1 MEKFVD
7 VNLCDHQFAV
17 WGKGHYPIALNLTED
32 QAEEVIAE
40 HPEEYY
46 AECDMCGK
54 HLNA

>member
-32 QAEEVIAE
+32 QAKEVIAE
-40 HPEEYY
+40 HLEEYY

-54 HLNA
+54 RLNA

>member
-7 VNLCDHQFAV
+7 VNLYDHQFAV
-17 WGKGHYPIALNLTED
+17 WGKDYHPIALNLTED
-32 QAEEVIAE
+32 QAKEVIAE

-54 HLNA
+54 LLNA